1 MTNRHSYK
9 ELEQRIQELEQ
20 LESKHRQAEKKLR
33 VSEELFRTLFETAV
47 DAIFI
52 KDSDLKYKMVNPA
65 MGRHFSKCPK
75 ELIGKTNADLFDK
88 KISDQVHMT
97 DHRVLKGETIETFS
111 HRPIDGHIRSLHI
124 IKVPLKNAKNEITGL
139 CGIVRNITEL
149 KNAEKEKVK
158 AERHAA
164 EQGQHALVG
173 KIAGKMAHDFNNI
186 LGVIMGNTEL
196 TLLECKD
203 VKTKE
208 TLKLILEQTM
218 RGKNLT
224 RNLVAFAKDQEP
236 KHEFFKISDKIDLV
250 LNLMKKDLTGI
261 ALLKEEGQDVP
272 ELLADAGMIEHAL
285 VNLLQNSI
293 HAISLVQYPRIL
305 IRTYRVGN
313 NICFEIEDNGCG
325 IPREHIESIYDPSFT
340 LKGSNDMEGS
350 YESGIKG
357 TGYGMANVKKYIEQH
372 KGCIRV
378 NSKVGSGTKFKISLP
393 VIKKELTPDEKI
405 ELKKKPAH
413 FKKKILLVEDEAAIS
428 DVQYRILTQAPCSH
442 KVDIADNG
450 QAAMDLLNRNEYDF
464 ISLDYVLPKN
474 MNGMDV
480 YHHIRKTNK
489 TIPILFI
496 SGNIEFLESI
506 KVLKQNDDNIAHLS
520 KPCRNKDYID
530 TINGLL
536 ERALQHP

>member
-1 MTNRHSYK
+1 MNSRQSYK

-20 LESKHRQAEKKLR
+20 LESKHKQAGKKLR
-33 VSEELFRTLFETAV
+33 ASEQLFRTLFETAV

-52 KDSDLKYKMVNPA
+52 KDNDLKYKMVNPA
-65 MGRHFSKCPK
+65 MGRHFSKCPE

-111 HRPIDGHIRSLHI
+111 HRPIDGQIRSLHI

-139 CGIVRNITEL
+139 CGIVRDITEL
-149 KNAEKEKVK
+149 KDAEKEKVK
-158 AERHAA
+158 AERHSA

-173 KIAGKMAHDFNNI
+173 KIAGEMAHDFNNI

-208 TLKLILEQTM
+208 TLKLILEQTV
-218 RGKNLT
+218 RGKKLT

-261 ALLKEEGQDVP
+261 ALLKEESQDVP

-285 VNLLQNSI
+285 INLLQNSI
-293 HAISLVQYPRIL
+293 HAISLVKYPRIF
-305 IRTYRVGN
+305 IRTYRIGN

-325 IPREHIESIYDPSFT
+325 IPREHMESIYAPSFT
-340 LKGSNDMEGS
+340 LKGNNDMEGS

-372 KGCIRV
+372 KGDIRV
-378 NSKVGSGTKFKISLP
+378 DSKVGSGTKFKISLP

-405 ELKKKPAH
+405 ELKNKPTH
-413 FKKKILLVEDEAAIS
+413 FKKKILLIEDETAIS
-428 DVQYRILTQAPCSH
+428 DVQYRILTQAPYNH

-464 ISLDYVLPKN
+464 ISLDYVLPQN

-480 YHHIRKTNK
+480 YHHVRRTNK

-506 KVLKQNDDNIAHLS
+506 KTLKQKDANIAHLS
-520 KPCRNKDYID
+520 KPCQNKDYID

-536 ERALQHP
+536 ELALQNP